1 MVFSKIKIPVSVLAF
16 LLLSL
21 VLLSLHLMSS
31 ATQASSELSQL
42 YSSLVLINAIG
53 SVILLFLVGVNV
65 YSLFRQI
72 RKREA
77 GSQLTIKMV
86 LLFVLLSLAP
96 AGIVFYYSVQFLDQ
110 SIDSWFNVE
119 IDRAMDDALEISQVS
134 LEQKMRD
141 HLKKMEKLAEHIVAG
156 ERVDIEVLRDSISA
170 DELTLLSSQ
179 GHIEVFSSVSSTMEL
194 PDVENTLLTLGGGD
208 SYIGLDAVND
218 GGLSVRV
225 IVRVHAERPQLLHAL
240 FPVSQRIADLADSVE
255 FAFVRYQE
263 MTYLRNSLKISFS
276 LTLGLVLLLSL
287 LAAIWIAFIS
297 IRNIIA
303 PVKQL
308 VKGTQAVAS
317 GDYSQQLPVL
327 VHDDM
332 GFLVESFNK
341 MSQRVGLARDEARLS
356 SIEIEDQRAY
366 LQTILS
372 SLTSGVISLDGE
384 FNIRTANQ
392 AADAIFHCEINQFSG
407 QPLLAFTQGRS
418 DLQHLVTMIHVKME
432 YANFTWQQH
441 VSLLG
446 PKGRQ
451 EILCRGAPLFSQRH
465 GRIGAVI
472 VFDDVSDL
480 VQAQKNAAWGEVARR
495 LAHEIK
501 NPLTPIQLSAERLQL
516 KLSGVLDES
525 SATMLERSTKTIVQ
539 QVEVM
544 KKMVDEF
551 AEYAKPSKKNTE
563 SISLPDLIQQVV
575 ALYSLQPK
583 VEFRVRLGATVP
595 DVEADP
601 IQVRQVLHNL
611 IKNALEA
618 LAYEGCITVTVQ
630 FLDKKNAQVVEVG
643 VYDNGPGI
651 KSEQTDHIFEP
662 YITHK
667 EKGTGLGLAIVK
679 KIVEEHRGSIWL
691 DTEYHDGAGFVFQL
705 PLV

>member
-1 MVFSKIKIPVSVLAF
+1 MVFSKIKLPISVLAF

-31 ATQASSELSQL
+31 ATQESSELSQL

-53 SVILLFLVGVNV
+53 SVILLLLVGVNV

-86 LLFVLLSLAP
+86 LLFVFLSLAP
-96 AGIVFYYSVQFLDQ
+96 AGIVFFYSVQFLDR

-134 LEQKMRD
+134 LEQKVRD
-141 HLKKMEKLAEHIVAG
+141 HLKKMEKLAESIVMG
-156 ERVDIEVLRDSISA
+156 ERMDIEVLRDRISA

-179 GHIEVFSSVSSTMEL
+179 GHIKAFSSLSSTMEL
-194 PDVENTLLTLGGGD
+194 PDVENALLTLGRGD
-208 SYIGLDAVND
+208 SYAGLDSVKDRELN
-218 GGLSVRV
+218 VRV
-225 IVRVHAERPQLLHAL
+225 IVRINTEKPQFLHAL

-263 MTYLRNSLKISFS
+263 MTYLRNSLKVTFS
-276 LTLGLVLLLSL
+276 LVLGLVLLLSL

-308 VKGTQAVAS
+308 VKGTQAVAD

-341 MSQRVGLARDEARLS
+341 MSKRVGLARDEARLS
-356 SIEIEDQRAY
+356 SIEVEDQRAY

-392 AADAIFHCEINQFSG
+392 AADAIFHCAINQFSG

-418 DLQHLVTMIHVKME
+418 DLQHLVKMIHVKME

-451 EILCRGAPLFSQRH
+451 EILCRGAPLFSQSQV
-465 GRIGAVI
+465 RIGAVI

-480 VQAQKNAAWGEVARR
+480 IQAQKNAAWSEVARR

-516 KLSGVLDES
+516 KLSGLLED
-525 SATMLERSTKTIVQ
+525 SAAAMLNRSTKTIIQ

-551 AEYAKPSKKNTE
+551 AEYAKPSKKNPE
-563 SISLPDLIQQVV
+563 SIALPDLIQQVV

-583 VEFRVRLGATVP
+583 VEFNVQLAATVP
-595 DVEADP
+595 NVHADP
-601 IQVRQVLHNL
+601 IQMRQVLHNL

-618 LAYEGCITVTVQ
+618 LAYEGLITISVQ
-630 FLDKKNAQVVEVG
+630 FVDKKNAQMVEVG
-643 VYDNGPGI
+643 IYDNGPGV
-651 KSEQTDHIFEP
+651 KAERMDNIFEP

-679 KIVEEHRGSIWL
+679 KIIEEHRGSIWL
-691 DTEYHDGAGFVFQL
+691 DTEYHEGAGFVFQL